1 MTQHY
6 RHQHNCLCGDLDI
19 IAIGWKHL
27 KVLLVLLALV
37 GDHEKLR
44 AGQADAIRT
53 ESEVVS
59 TGQAAIARYED
70 RQLTSLGFLDVTKT
84 PYSADSSG
92 KTDATAAIQ
101 QAVNDARDAQLV
113 CLLPAGRY
121 LVSDTIQGVIGV
133 VNWDDWPY
141 DGHAD
146 PWVAEASFHYP
157 CVLVGASGATR
168 STIVLK
174 DGAPGFDNLQQPK
187 PVLYFWARSMQSF
200 GSRDPNQP
208 QSNINFNQKIL
219 HLDIE
224 LGRGNPGAIG
234 VDHRGAEGAT
244 VEDVSVDATGAFA
257 GIRHAPGSGGAMH
270 GIRVL
275 GGRYGLYL
283 PGTQPSPLVSDVRLR
298 GQSEAAIYYRA
309 RGPLTVVGAEIEGA
323 GIRVDGSSAPWDGA
337 LSVVDSVF
345 HVRGDEAAVVSNRS
359 VVLENVWFENASVI
373 ARVAEHPPVTGN
385 VDGWTHIDQY
395 VAGGI
400 VSFPARFAIERR
412 EDAIWVDRNRR
423 DEPILRKTEAS
434 QGPPSDLVSRHRA
447 PQLPAWKTP
456 GTTNVREAPYSAKG
470 DGKTDDTAA
479 LQAAVD
485 ANDRV
490 FLPKGKYLLSAPLQL
505 HSKTRLFGVSNL
517 LSVLAP
523 LPGAESFSNPDDPQ
537 PLVQTVDDT
546 EAETVLAMLKLE
558 LPATNPCVYALQ
570 WRAGR
575 RSVVRNIYPIRTVW
589 HPHATSHGMPMIR
602 IESSGGGR
610 WYTQTLLGWWS
621 QGPDY
626 RHLLVQGTRQPLRFY
641 HLQPQHAR
649 SEAMVELNDAQN
661 VDIFSMKAEGDYT
674 VVWIRNCRNVRL
686 FGYGGN
692 GSPRPGWSILRV
704 DDTVDLRL
712 ANIDPQLPM
721 RSHYGALGTNF
732 DPATWFI
739 VVDGSRKILGT
750 QQFALYQ
757 LGQSETDDDQRPV
770 AKE

>member
-1 MTQHY
+1 MNRRLETSDRNQ
-6 RHQHNCLCGDLDI
+6 RLDVERVPDQGI
-19 IAIGWKHL
+19 DSVGWRHL
-27 KVLLVLLALV
+27 KLFLVFLAMS
-37 GDHEKLR
+37 GDHDQLFG
-44 AGQADAIRT
+44 GQADAIRA

-59 TGQAAIARYED
+59 TGKAAIARYED
-70 RQLTSLGFLDVTKT
+70 RQLTSLGFLDVTKE
-84 PYSADSSG
+84 PYNADSSG
-92 KTDATAAIQ
+92 KRDATAAIQ
-101 QAVNDARDAQLV
+101 QAINDARDAQLV
-113 CLLPAGRY
+113 CVLPAGRY

-133 VNWDDWPY
+133 INWDDWPY

-157 CVLVGASGATR
+157 CVLMGVCGATR

-174 DGAPGFDNLQQPK
+174 DNAPGFDDPQHPK

-200 GSRDPNQP
+200 GGRDPNQP

-270 GIRVL
+270 GITVL

-298 GQSEAAIYYRA
+298 GQTDAAIYYRS

-323 GIRVDGSSAPWDGA
+323 GIRVDGRSSPWDGA

-345 HVRGDEAAVVSNRS
+345 RIRGGDAAVISNRS
-359 VVLENVWFENASVI
+359 VVLDNVWFEDAPVI
-373 ARVAEHPPVTGN
+373 ARVAEHPPVTGT

-395 VAGGI
+395 AAGGV
-400 VSFPARFAIERR
+400 VSFPGRFAIGRR
-412 EDAIWVDRNRR
+412 QDAVWVDRRR
-423 DEPILRKTEAS
+423 MDKPILHKSERLP
-434 QGPPSDLVSRHRA
+434 GPPSDLASRHR
-447 PQLPAWKTP
+447 LPPLPFWRLE
-456 GTTNVREAPYSAKG
+456 GTINVREAPYHAKG
-470 DGKTDDTAA
+470 DGETDDTGA
-479 LQAAVD
+479 LQAAID
-485 ANDRV
+485 AHHRV
-490 FLPKGKYLLSAPLQL
+490 FLPKGKYLL
-505 HSKTRLFGVSNL
+505 F
-517 LSVLAP
+517 
-523 LPGAESFSNPDDPQ
+523 
-537 PLVQTVDDT
+537 
-546 EAETVLAMLKLE
+546 
-558 LPATNPCVYALQ
+558 
-570 WRAGR
+570 
-575 RSVVRNIYPIRTVW
+575 
-589 HPHATSHGMPMIR
+589 PMIR
-602 IESSGGGR
+602 IEGSGGGR

-626 RHLLVQGTRQPLRFY
+626 RHLLIKGTRQPLRFY

-649 SEAMVELNDAQN
+649 SEAMVELNDAHN
-661 VDIFSMKAEGDYT
+661 VDIFSMKTEGDYT
-674 VVWIRNCRNVRL
+674 VVWMRQCRNVRL

-692 GSPRPGWSILRV
+692 GSPRPGWPILRV

-757 LGQSETDDDQRPV
+757 LGHSDLDDDRSDARAPRSSV
-770 AKE
+770 P